1 MSCKRYKTCYRS
13 RHRDGAF
20 PFAGAGIAV
29 PFNLCEHCD
38 TGCMSDIYFIGIAV
52 VDYVFS
58 VDRMPERAE
67 KYRARDMQIVGGGL
81 AANAA
86 VTASRLG
93 HHAHMIGRLGD
104 DAVADEIIG
113 GLAADGVECAGL
125 RRFSGHR
132 SPLSS
137 VFVDKAGERMI
148 VNYGDW
154 SIPTATDW
162 LPRALPAGTGAVMGD
177 IRWEE
182 GARHLFDLARA
193 TDLPAVLDVDRP
205 PFDASLLDAASHVAL
220 SAQAL
225 REMTG
230 TDDPRQGLMRLR
242 ERCSA
247 HLSVT
252 IGAEGTLFFEGG
264 GIAHEP
270 AFKVEVVDT
279 LGAGDVWH
287 GALTVALAEGMKTRA
302 AIRFASAAA
311 ALKCTRFGGRAGIPT
326 RGELDRFLDEH
337 EGSQA

>member
-1 MSCKRYKTCYRS
+1 
-13 RHRDGAF
+13 
-20 PFAGAGIAV
+20 
-29 PFNLCEHCD
+29 
-38 TGCMSDIYFIGIAV
+38 MSDIFFIGIAV

-58 VDRMPERAE
+58 VDRMPDRAE
-67 KYRARDMQIVGGGL
+67 KYRARDCQIVGGGL

-86 VTASRLG
+86 ATAARLG
-93 HHAHMIGRLGD
+93 HRAHMIGRLGD
-104 DAVADEIIG
+104 DVVADQIID
-113 GLAADGVECAGL
+113 GLAAEGVDCAGL
-125 RRFSGHR
+125 RRFAGHR

-162 LPRALPAGTGAVMGD
+162 LPDELPAGTGAVMGD

-193 TDLPAVLDVDRP
+193 AGLPAVLDVDRP
-205 PFDASLLDAASHVAL
+205 PFDASLLDAVSHVAL

-230 TDDPRQGLMRLR
+230 TDDPRNGLMQLA

-252 IGAEGTLFFEGG
+252 IGAEGTLFFEGET
-264 GIAHEP
+264 IAHEP
-270 AFKVEVVDT
+270 AFAVEVVDT

-287 GALTVALAEGMKTRA
+287 GALTVALAEGIETRA
-302 AIRFASAAA
+302 AIRLASAAA

-326 RGELDRFLDEH
+326 RAELDEFLKMRG
-337 EGSQA
+337 GSQA

>member
-1 MSCKRYKTCYRS
+1 
-13 RHRDGAF
+13 
-20 PFAGAGIAV
+20 
-29 PFNLCEHCD
+29 
-38 TGCMSDIYFIGIAV
+38 MSDIFFIGIAV

-58 VDRMPERAE
+58 VDRMPDRAE
-67 KYRARDMQIVGGGL
+67 KYRARECQIVGGGL

-86 VTASRLG
+86 ATAARLG
-93 HHAHMIGRLGD
+93 HKAHMIGRLGD
-104 DAVADEIIG
+104 DVVADQIID
-113 GLAADGVECAGL
+113 GLAAEGVDCAGL
-125 RRFSGHR
+125 RRFAGHR

-162 LPRALPAGTGAVMGD
+162 LPDELPSGTGAVMGD
-177 IRWEE
+177 IRWGE
-182 GARHLFDLARA
+182 GARHLFDLAREA
-193 TDLPAVLDVDRP
+193 GLPAVLDVDRP
-205 PFDASLLDAASHVAL
+205 PFDTSLLDAASHVAL

-230 TDDPRQGLMRLR
+230 TDDPRDGLMQLG

-252 IGAEGTLFFEGG
+252 IGAEGTLFFEGDA
-264 GIAHEP
+264 IAHEP
-270 AFKVEVVDT
+270 AFAVEVVDT
-279 LGAGDVWH
+279 LAAGDVWH
-287 GALTVALAEGMKTRA
+287 GALTVALAEGLETRA

-326 RGELDRFLDEH
+326 RAELEEFLKMRG
-337 EGSQA
+337 GSQA

>member
-1 MSCKRYKTCYRS
+1 
-13 RHRDGAF
+13 
-20 PFAGAGIAV
+20 
-29 PFNLCEHCD
+29 
-38 TGCMSDIYFIGIAV
+38 MSDIFFIGIAV
-52 VDYVFS
+52 VDYIFL
-58 VDRMPERAE
+58 VDRLPDRAE
-67 KYRARDMQIVGGGL
+67 KYRARDLQIVGGGL

-86 VTASRLG
+86 VTAARLG
-93 HHAHMIGRLGD
+93 HSAHMIGRIGD
-104 DAVADEIIG
+104 DVVAGQIG
-113 GLAADGVECAGL
+113 EGLAAEGVDCAGL
-125 RRFSGHR
+125 RRFAGHR

-137 VFVDKAGERMI
+137 VYVDDAGERMI

-162 LPRALPAGTGAVMGD
+162 LPDELPAGTGAVMGD

-182 GARHLFDLARA
+182 GARHLFDLARGA
-193 TDLPAVLDVDRP
+193 GLPAVLDVDRP

-230 TDDPRQGLMRLR
+230 TADPRAGLTRLR
-242 ERCSA
+242 ERCAA

-252 IGAEGTLFFEGG
+252 IGAEGTLFFEGDA
-264 GIAHEP
+264 IAHEP
-270 AFKVEVVDT
+270 AYAVDVVDT

-287 GALTVALAEGMKTRA
+287 GALTVALAEGMETRA

-326 RGELDRFLDEH
+326 RVELDQFLNRC

>member
-1 MSCKRYKTCYRS
+1 
-13 RHRDGAF
+13 
-20 PFAGAGIAV
+20 
-29 PFNLCEHCD
+29 
-38 TGCMSDIYFIGIAV
+38 MSDIFFIGIAV

-58 VDRMPERAE
+58 VDRMPDRAE
-67 KYRARDMQIVGGGL
+67 KYRARDCQVVGGGL
-81 AANAA
+81 SANAA
-86 VTASRLG
+86 VTAARLG
-93 HHAHMIGRLGD
+93 HDAHMIGRLGD
-104 DAVADEIIG
+104 DAVATQITE
-113 GLAADGVECAGL
+113 GLEAEGVGCAGL
-125 RRFSGHR
+125 RRFAGHR

-154 SIPTATDW
+154 SIPTETNW
-162 LPRALPAGTGAVMGD
+162 LPDELPAGTGAVMGD

-193 TDLPAVLDVDRP
+193 AGLPAVLDVDRP

-230 TDDPRQGLMRLR
+230 TDDARDGLRRLR
-242 ERCSA
+242 DRCSA

-264 GIAHEP
+264 TIAHEP
-270 AFKVEVVDT
+270 AFKVDVVDT

-287 GALTVALAEGMKTRA
+287 GALTVALAEGMETRE

-311 ALKCTRFGGRAGIPT
+311 ALKCMTFGGRTGIP
-326 RGELDRFLDEH
+326 RRAELDRFLKTR
-337 EGSQA
+337 EGFEA

>member
-1 MSCKRYKTCYRS
+1 
-13 RHRDGAF
+13 
-20 PFAGAGIAV
+20 
-29 PFNLCEHCD
+29 
-38 TGCMSDIYFIGIAV
+38 MSDIFFIGIAV

-58 VDRMPERAE
+58 VDRMPDRAE
-67 KYRARDMQIVGGGL
+67 KYRARDCQIVGGGL

-86 VTASRLG
+86 ATAARLG
-93 HHAHMIGRLGD
+93 HKAHMIGRLGD
-104 DAVADEIIG
+104 DVVADQIID
-113 GLAADGVECAGL
+113 GLAAEGVDCAGL
-125 RRFSGHR
+125 RRFAGHR

-162 LPRALPAGTGAVMGD
+162 LPEELPAGTGAVMGD

-193 TDLPAVLDVDRP
+193 AGLPAVLDVDRP

-230 TDDPRQGLMRLR
+230 TDDPRDGLTQLAA
-242 ERCSA
+242 RCSA

-264 GIAHEP
+264 SIAHEP
-270 AFKVEVVDT
+270 AFAVEVVDT

-287 GALTVALAEGMKTRA
+287 GALTVALAEGLETRA

-311 ALKCTRFGGRAGIPT
+311 ALKCTRFGGRVGIPI
-326 RGELDRFLDEH
+326 RVELDEFLKMRG
-337 EGSQA
+337 GSQA

>member
-1 MSCKRYKTCYRS
+1 
-13 RHRDGAF
+13 
-20 PFAGAGIAV
+20 
-29 PFNLCEHCD
+29 
-38 TGCMSDIYFIGIAV
+38 MSDIFFIGIAV

-58 VDRMPERAE
+58 LDRMPDRAE
-67 KYRARDMQIVGGGL
+67 KYRARDCQIVGGGL

-86 VTASRLG
+86 ATAARLG
-93 HHAHMIGRLGD
+93 HEAHMIGRLGD
-104 DAVADEIIG
+104 DAVATQIIG
-113 GLAADGVECAGL
+113 GLEAEGVDCSGL
-125 RRFSGHR
+125 RRFEGHR

-162 LPRALPAGTGAVMGD
+162 LPNELPAGTGAVMGD

-193 TDLPAVLDVDRP
+193 ENLPAVLDVDRP
-205 PFDASLLDAASHVAL
+205 PFDPSLLDVASHVAL

-230 TDDPRQGLMRLR
+230 TENPREGLMRLR

-252 IGAEGTLFFEGG
+252 IGAEGTLFFDGAD
-264 GIAHEP
+264 IAHVP
-270 AFKVEVVDT
+270 AFAVEVVDT

-287 GALTVALAEGMKTRA
+287 GALTVALAEGMETRA

-311 ALKCTRFGGRAGIPT
+311 AIKCTKFGGRAGIPT
-326 RGELDRFLDEH
+326 RPELDRFLGEH